1 MKKIWKSIFVYML
14 CAVMFLQVGCGEQQS
29 QESPDTDV
37 ISSEEGNSEN
47 AEYTYRDVLV
57 DQSVIDGKFACYFFR
72 SDHDLTQPHG
82 ETVSPGDCTLLI
94 APDGT
99 TVMIDCN
106 GMPVTARVVDYLQ
119 SMGIERIDHL
129 IISHPDW
136 DHYQGYPVLLR
147 YMEIGC
153 VYTSTSTAWTTE
165 GQLANKFI
173 KAVEEKGIPRKVL
186 QEGDVMEFGGAT
198 AKVYWPRVGATYALT
213 ADDPGALNTNG
224 GSLVIKVVYGE
235 SSFMFAGDLYVGQ
248 ENVLVQ
254 QYGNELQAD
263 VEKMSHHGYSTSNG
277 RNWIDT
283 VHSKI
288 AVAMCHN
295 VGNQG
300 VWNNYLLRG
309 GVTMNTS
316 LDGTCLIYTSG
327 DGTYDVQVE
336 KERDSSY
343 FGALDTKDGHFRV
356 E

>member
-1 MKKIWKSIFVYML
+1 MKRKWKHIIVFML
-14 CAVMFLQVGCGEQQS
+14 SAVMFLQIGCGEKQS
-29 QESPDTDV
+29 QENTNADV
-37 ISSEEGNSEN
+37 ESNEENNVES
-47 AEYTYRDVLV
+47 AEYIYRNILV
-57 DQSVIDGKFACYFFR
+57 DQSVIEGKFACYFFR
-72 SDHDLTQPHG
+72 SDQDMMQPHG
-82 ETVSPGDCTLLI
+82 EVVAPGDCTLLI

-119 SMGIERIDHL
+119 RMGIKRIDHL

-136 DHYQGYPVLLR
+136 DHYQGFPVLLR
-147 YMEIGC
+147 YIEIGC
-153 VYTSTSTAWTTE
+153 VYTNSSTQWTTE

-173 KAVEEKGIPRKVL
+173 NAVEEKGIPRKIL
-186 QEGDVMEFGGAT
+186 QEGDVLEFGGAT
-198 AKVYWPRVGATYALT
+198 AKVYWPRVGATYAFSD
-213 ADDPGALNTNG
+213 DDPGALNTNG

-235 SSFMFAGDLYVGQ
+235 SSFMFTGDLYIGQ

-254 QYGNELQAD
+254 QYGDEMQAD
-263 VEKMSHHGYSTSNG
+263 VEKMGHHGYSTSSG

-283 VHSKI
+283 VNSKI

-300 VWNNYLLRG
+300 VWNNYMLRG

-336 KERDSSY
+336 KERESSY
-343 FGALDTKDGHFRV
+343 FGALDTKEGHFRV